1 MRVVSNTSP
10 VLNLAIIGRLE
21 LLKQQFGVVHVP
33 VAVQAELRAEE
44 DRPGSP
50 SIRAAFEAGWI
61 VVVRGS
67 NTGMCDALRAE
78 LHGGEAEAIALA
90 AETKA
95 DLVLLDERDARR
107 TAARLNLKTTGVLG
121 ILLKAHRM
129 GVLSDLTQSLH
140 DLKTRAGFHLS
151 DAIVAAVLAAK

>member
-10 VLNLAIIGRLE
+10 ILNLAIVGRLE

-33 VAVQAELRAEE
+33 KAVQDELRAEE
-44 DRPGSP
+44 DRPGSR
-50 SIRAAFEAGWI
+50 SIREAFDAGWI

-67 NTGMCDALRAE
+67 NTGMRDALRAE

-107 TAARLNLKTTGVLG
+107 MAARLNMKTTGVLG

-129 GVLSDLTQSLH
+129 KALPDLSQALH
-140 DLKTRAGFHLS
+140 DLKTKAGFHLS
-151 DAIVAAVLAAK
+151 DAIVAAILRAK

>member
-10 VLNLAIIGRLE
+10 ILNLAIIGRLK

-33 VAVQAELRAEE
+33 KAVQDELRAGE

-50 SIRAAFEAGWI
+50 SIREALDAGWI
-61 VVVRGS
+61 AVVRGP
-67 NTGMCDALRAE
+67 NTGMSDALRAE

-107 TAARLNLKTTGVLG
+107 TAARLNMKTTGVLG

-129 GVLSDLTQSLH
+129 GAIPNLSQALH
-140 DLKTRAGFHLS
+140 DLRTKAGFHLS
-151 DAIVAAVLAAK
+151 DAVIAAALAAK